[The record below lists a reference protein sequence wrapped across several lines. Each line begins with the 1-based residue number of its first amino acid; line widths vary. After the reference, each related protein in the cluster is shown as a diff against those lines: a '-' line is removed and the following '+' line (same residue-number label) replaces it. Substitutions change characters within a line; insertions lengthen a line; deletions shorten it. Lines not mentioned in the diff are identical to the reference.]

1 MTKNA
6 KKGNSYL
13 VVKKCMNYEIWI
25 WHFFLIMLL
34 EFAIIQNMAKLRF
47 KSIKRY
53 YFSIGLSYDCIDRP
67 HTGPIKYFKI
77 TTNLNIGHI

>member
-13 VVKKCMNYEIWI
+13 VVKRCMKYGFGT
-25 WHFFLIMLL
+25 FFIIMLL
-34 EFAIIQNMAKLRF
+34 QFAIIQNMAKLRF
-47 KSIKRY
+47 KSIKTY
-53 YFSIGLSYDCIDRP
+53 YFPIGLSCDCIDRP